1 MKRKTITLED
11 ELYETVQ
18 KYRAKRI
25 REGKNMSF
33 SEAVRELLKK
43 GIKKIRRNGK
53 IGEKDEDR

>member
-1 MKRKTITLED
+1 LKRKTITLED
-11 ELYETVQ
+11 ELYEAVQ

-43 GIKKIRRNGK
+43 GLKNK
-53 IGEKDEDR
+53 EE

>member
-1 MKRKTITLED
+1 LKRKTITLED
-11 ELYETVQ
+11 ELYKAVQ

-43 GIKKIRRNGK
+43 GLIRRGK
-53 IGEKDEDR
+53 NE